1 MHSCICQTTMLAL
14 WYSLPC
20 TNFLSLLT
28 HPHTQTQ
35 ALEASLAEACQ
46 LGPESDWRRDVPQRL
61 QQVDVEQERKT
72 ERLAVLHRQALAEE
86 AKLAAGMRDVAGR
99 KVRKTPWFVCWYI
112 PQYISLFMQSCR
124 CIAYGLFSHLIY
136 IYYKKTSKSIKR
148 TLHWWLQTWNIS
160 DHFSV

>member
-14 WYSLPC
+14 LYSFPR

-72 ERLAVLHRQALAEE
+72 ERLAELHRQALAEE
-86 AKLAAGMRDVAGR
+86 ARLAAGMRDVAGR
-99 KVRKTPWFVCWYI
+99 KVRKTTVCLLT
-112 PQYISLFMQSCR
+112 ISHNILVCLCR
-124 CIAYGLFSHLIY
+124 TPYLYLLQKDIWK
-136 IYYKKTSKSIKR
+136 YKKNTSLMTADLKHIRPFQQIKYC
-148 TLHWWLQTWNIS
+148 
-160 DHFSV
+160 

>member
-1 MHSCICQTTMLAL
+1 MHSCICQTSMLAL
-14 WYSLPC
+14 LYSFPC

-72 ERLAVLHRQALAEE
+72 ERLAELHKQALAEE
-86 AKLAAGMRDVAGR
+86 ARLAAGMRDVAGR
-99 KVRKTPWFVCWYI
+99 KVRKTTVCLLTYHTIYEFVYAEL
-112 PQYISLFMQSCR
+112 SL
-124 CIAYGLFSHLIY
+124 YGLFSHLIY
-136 IYYKKTSKSIKR
+136 IYHKKTSKSIKR
-148 TLHWWLQTWNIS
+148 TPH
-160 DHFSV
+160 